1 MLNTG
6 KKLCLDESGQSI
18 VELALVLPVF
28 LLILFFIIDFG
39 WLAYQRASFEYGYMQ
54 ASWSVS
60 AEDLGDTDTLEDI
73 PSEAVYSGAA
83 VADTIRDDIKKSSL
97 GISPDN
103 LSVLNA
109 EAVLYNVEEHFTVPG
124 RTPYEMVA
132 AVSRT
137 RYMDL
142 RALLRY
148 YVQPVTYVGKFFFG
162 DVVSFE
168 KELERTRIVSTQS
181 RTE

>member
-1 MLNTG
+1 MLNTE
-6 KKLCLDESGQSI
+6 KKFCLNESGQSI
-18 VELALVLPVF
+18 VEMALVLPVF

-54 ASWSVS
+54 ASWSIS
-60 AEDLGDTDTLEDI
+60 ADDLGDTDPLEDV
-73 PSEAVYSGAA
+73 PSEIVYSGD
-83 VADTIRDDIKKSSL
+83 VVSDTIRNDIKNSSM
-97 GISPDN
+97 GISSDN
-103 LSVLNA
+103 LSVINA

-124 RTPYEMVA
+124 RTSYETLY

-137 RYMDL
+137 RFMNI
-142 RALLRY
+142 RAVLRY

-162 DVVSFE
+162 NVVSFE
-168 KELERTRIVSTQS
+168 KELDRTRVVRTHS